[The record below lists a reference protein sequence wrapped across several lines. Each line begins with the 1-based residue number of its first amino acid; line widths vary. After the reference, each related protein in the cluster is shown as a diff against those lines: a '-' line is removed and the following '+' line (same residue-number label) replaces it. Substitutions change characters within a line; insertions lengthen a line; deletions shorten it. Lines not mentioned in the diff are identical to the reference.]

1 MTEWLTDTL
10 LATGVLMALVLL
22 VRRPVA
28 RWFGPGAA
36 FALWAL
42 PMIRLVLPPLA
53 LPRFMEHGLLSNL
66 RFGVE
71 PITASAAGFQAA
83 TPVETVLLPA
93 AGPVAEG
100 AAALPTAKVLTA
112 APIEPGLLAQVPWA
126 TVALA
131 VWLGGAALFL
141 VWRTVTYRWMR
152 RDLLDGARVVARSD
166 TVRIVETPAI
176 TAPLAFGVFDKV
188 VALPQGFLAE
198 ADSETS
204 DFAIA
209 HEMEHHA
216 GSDLLALIA
225 MQPLFALHWFN
236 PIGWAGWRAVRADQ
250 EAFCDARVMAGRP
263 RAERARYGR
272 LIASMAGGT
281 RLGLAAPMAGPL
293 SGEKPIIQ
301 RLKAL
306 AAADVSPTRRV
317 LARSLFAL
325 AVVAVPATATV
336 SYAAMDEAE
345 ADPVSA
351 PEAAPQAQHSRVPH
365 APQPPV
371 PPEAPEAPEAL
382 AEAELPE
389 PPEAP
394 EPPEMPEVDVAEGIA
409 PPVPPV
415 PPVPPAPPAAPSALA
430 APAPRPMPNARVT
443 MRKTM
448 TVDDVRQ
455 MHDRL
460 RSAADAQRSVADA
473 QRRSTEAQRMA
484 AEALA
489 RAPKVE
495 ESVSA
500 DGKRHTIRI
509 VQKDGSR
516 VSTRTMVLD
525 ENCPADSRRREASR
539 ESNGSSASVVIC
551 TGEPRAA
558 KFAAVNALRS
568 ARASIAADRALD
580 AKVRSEILADLDGEI
595 ADAHREANAN

>member
-36 FALWAL
+36 YALWAL

-53 LPRFMEHGLLSNL
+53 LPRFMPHGLLSNL
-66 RFGVE
+66 HFGVE
-71 PITASAAGFQAA
+71 PITASAAGVQSAI
-83 TPVETVLLPA
+83 PVEAVMVPAVTEGIAALPA
-93 AGPVAEG
+93 AEVV
-100 AAALPTAKVLTA
+100 TSTSVD
-112 APIEPGLLAQVPWA
+112 PGLLAQMPWM
-126 TVALA
+126 TLGLA
-131 VWLGGAALFL
+131 VWLGGAVLFIA
-141 VWRTVTYRWMR
+141 WRTITYRWMR
-152 RDLLDGARVVARSD
+152 RDLLDGARVIAHSD
-166 TVRIVETPAI
+166 TVRIVETSAI

-188 VALPQGFLAE
+188 VALPQGFLAD

-216 GSDLLALIA
+216 GGDLLALIV

-250 EAFCDARVMAGRP
+250 EAFCDARVMAGRT

-306 AAADVSPTRRV
+306 AAADVSPTRRL

-325 AVVAVPATATV
+325 AIVAVPATATV

-345 ADPVSA
+345 ADPV
-351 PEAAPQAQHSRVPH
+351 PPPQAHHSAMPY

-371 PPEAPEAPEAL
+371 PPEAPEAL
-382 AEAELPE
+382 AEGDLPE

-394 EPPEMPEVDVAEGIA
+394 EPPEMPDVDMAEGIA
-409 PPVPPV
+409 APV
-415 PPVPPAPPAAPSALA
+415 PPVPPAPPAPPAAPSTLA
-430 APAPRPMPNARVT
+430 VPAPRPMPNARVT

-448 TVDDVRQ
+448 TTDDVRQ

-516 VSTRTMVLD
+516 VSARTVVLD

-539 ESNGSSASVVIC
+539 EGNGSSASVVIC
-551 TGEPRAA
+551 TGEPKAA

-580 AKVRSEILADLDGEI
+580 AKVRAEILADLDGEI